1 MAKHDVLLLGLG
13 LWGTRWMQA
22 LHASKD
28 CRLVEI
34 AGDATD
40 VARLAKEYDL
50 GPVKT
55 FDDYREAIKETKA
68 DIVIIAIP
76 NALHVDAAKRALER
90 GLNVLSEKPL
100 GTNIQEAREALAY
113 KKKFPSLKYMVSQNY
128 RWRPHNQTL
137 KKAIADGLIGRMGS
151 IHFEFRRPEDVLGYR
166 EFLELPLLQ
175 DVSIHHFDLMRLF
188 AGAECEQIYAH
199 AFRPSWSKFQG
210 KSATEAVLLMAGGIT
225 INYNATWAARGK
237 PTSWDGDITITG
249 DQGCVMLD
257 AADQVRYFKAGGTQ
271 GVLLDK
277 VEMERTELDY
287 ALEMFVRSIDR
298 DEIPETTLEDNFN
311 SFAMVCAAEESARS
325 SRPVKV
331 PRLEVA

>member
-113 KKKFPSLKYMVSQNY
+113 
-128 RWRPHNQTL
+128 
-137 KKAIADGLIGRMGS
+137 
-151 IHFEFRRPEDVLGYR
+151 
-166 EFLELPLLQ
+166 
-175 DVSIHHFDLMRLF
+175 
-188 AGAECEQIYAH
+188 
-199 AFRPSWSKFQG
+199 
-210 KSATEAVLLMAGGIT
+210 
-225 INYNATWAARGK
+225 
-237 PTSWDGDITITG
+237 
-249 DQGCVMLD
+249 
-257 AADQVRYFKAGGTQ
+257 
-271 GVLLDK
+271 
-277 VEMERTELDY
+277 
-287 ALEMFVRSIDR
+287 
-298 DEIPETTLEDNFN
+298 
-311 SFAMVCAAEESARS
+311 
-325 SRPVKV
+325 
-331 PRLEVA
+331 